1 MIPLGDFPPFFKS
14 GTNMPTLQIGGI
26 PVSFPFTPYDSQ
38 VVYMEKVIQSLE
50 FKQNALLE
58 SPTGTGKTLCL
69 LCATLAWRLHRL
81 KQLRAASNKP
91 KVQYETTTSRPDD
104 TDDNDDQGVAD
115 KLPKII
121 YASRTHSQ
129 LKQVVKELKQTAYKP
144 KVAILGSREHLC
156 VHPEVSQMRGTQQ
169 NHTCRQA
176 VRAQQYSVTCTYKA
190 GYDRQAKSKRH
201 AAALPILDI
210 EELVTTMKGREVC
223 PFYLSRDMLV
233 AADLVFMPYNYLIE
247 PFVRNSLGVTLE
259 NAVLI
264 FDEAHNVVPLK

>member
-1 MIPLGDFPPFFKS
+1 
-14 GTNMPTLQIGGI
+14 MPTLQIGGI

-91 KVQYETTTSRPDD
+91 KVQYETTTSKPDD

-176 VRAQQYSVTCTYKA
+176 VRAQQYSVT
-190 GYDRQAKSKRH
+190 
-201 AAALPILDI
+201 
-210 EELVTTMKGREVC
+210 
-223 PFYLSRDMLV
+223 
-233 AADLVFMPYNYLIE
+233 
-247 PFVRNSLGVTLE
+247 
-259 NAVLI
+259 
-264 FDEAHNVVPLK
+264 